1 MSKIYPPIYIAG
13 PTASGKSALAVKLA
27 EIFDSVI
34 ISADSMQIY
43 RTLDIGTAKEDPSVR
58 ARIPHKLIDVVNPS
72 DEFSVAE
79 FARMAKI
86 EIEKAQNEGKL
97 PIVVGGTGL
106 YFEALLYPMSFS
118 HTNKNEELRANL
130 QDELQRIGAHA
141 MHEKLANLDPETA
154 NRLHENDTKRVIRA
168 LEIVL
173 STGKPLSQTQDERET
188 PDVIMVA
195 LNTDRQALY
204 ERINARVD
212 KMFEQGLVQEVLSVG
227 DFSYQSMQAI
237 GYKEFADCKFTIENG
252 KFVVDQSELDQI
264 KDKIKQHSRNYA
276 KRQLTWF
283 RKYDFVKWFDIGDQD
298 GAIGY
303 ISEKIR
309 EKYHSEF
316 GLDGVAVPVASSRI
330 ARDPDVSSF
339 LRGPFTYMG
348 NLESGRDEALYAFA
362 QALAKADKK
371 EKVLVYSKD
380 YEKAKKCLP
389 SPNIEW
395 MAPLPYDQLPEIEAK
410 AGALISCEGFSQE
423 NIDKVRYSLSTKVGD
438 CLRSGKVLLSLGP
451 TGAGSVDY
459 LKEKDAAL
467 FCTSLNAMDQFIED
481 MYTKTE
487 EELLALVQR
496 ELQAG
501 MDFDL
506 KTNAEKVRDYLLG
519 LVRKSGE

>member
-27 EIFDSVI
+27 KIFDSVI

-43 RTLDIGTAKEDPSVR
+43 RTLDIGTAKEDPVVR

-86 EIEKAQNEGKL
+86 EIDKAQNEGKL

-118 HTNKNEELRANL
+118 NTNKNEELRTNL

-141 MHEKLANLDPETA
+141 VHEKLANLDPETA

-173 STGKPLSQTQDERET
+173 STGKTLSQTQDEREK

-237 GYKEFADCKFTIENG
+237 GYKEFADCKFTVENG
-252 KFVVDQSELDQI
+252 KFVIEQSELDQI

-283 RKYDFVKWFDIGDQD
+283 RKYDFVKWFDVADAD
-298 GAIGY
+298 GAIEY
-303 ISEKIR
+303 MTEKIR
-309 EKYHSEF
+309 EKTVE
-316 GLDGVAVPVASSRI
+316 
-330 ARDPDVSSF
+330 
-339 LRGPFTYMG
+339 T
-348 NLESGRDEALYAFA
+348 
-362 QALAKADKK
+362 
-371 EKVLVYSKD
+371 
-380 YEKAKKCLP
+380 
-389 SPNIEW
+389 
-395 MAPLPYDQLPEIEAK
+395 
-410 AGALISCEGFSQE
+410 
-423 NIDKVRYSLSTKVGD
+423 
-438 CLRSGKVLLSLGP
+438 
-451 TGAGSVDY
+451 
-459 LKEKDAAL
+459 
-467 FCTSLNAMDQFIED
+467 
-481 MYTKTE
+481 
-487 EELLALVQR
+487 
-496 ELQAG
+496 
-501 MDFDL
+501 
-506 KTNAEKVRDYLLG
+506 
-519 LVRKSGE
+519 

>member
-27 EIFDSVI
+27 KIFDSVI

-43 RTLDIGTAKEDPSVR
+43 RTLDIGTAKEDPIVR

-118 HTNKNEELRANL
+118 NTNKNEELRTNL

-173 STGKPLSQTQDERET
+173 STGKTLSQTQDEREK

-237 GYKEFADCKFTIENG
+237 GYKEFADCKFTVENG
-252 KFVVDQSELDQI
+252 KFVIEQSELDQI

-283 RKYDFVKWFDIGDQD
+283 RKYDFVKWFDVADAD
-298 GAIGY
+298 GAIEY
-303 ISEKIR
+303 MTEKIR
-309 EKYHSEF
+309 EKTVE
-316 GLDGVAVPVASSRI
+316 
-330 ARDPDVSSF
+330 
-339 LRGPFTYMG
+339 T
-348 NLESGRDEALYAFA
+348 
-362 QALAKADKK
+362 
-371 EKVLVYSKD
+371 
-380 YEKAKKCLP
+380 
-389 SPNIEW
+389 
-395 MAPLPYDQLPEIEAK
+395 
-410 AGALISCEGFSQE
+410 
-423 NIDKVRYSLSTKVGD
+423 
-438 CLRSGKVLLSLGP
+438 
-451 TGAGSVDY
+451 
-459 LKEKDAAL
+459 
-467 FCTSLNAMDQFIED
+467 
-481 MYTKTE
+481 
-487 EELLALVQR
+487 
-496 ELQAG
+496 
-501 MDFDL
+501 
-506 KTNAEKVRDYLLG
+506 
-519 LVRKSGE
+519 

>member
-1 MSKIYPPIYIAG
+1 MKKVYPPIYIAG
-13 PTASGKSALAVKLA
+13 PTASGKSDLAVKLA
-27 EIFDSVI
+27 SKFDSVI

-43 RTLDIGTAKEDPSVR
+43 RTLDIGTAKEDPIVR

-86 EIEKAQNEGKL
+86 EIEKAQNEEKL

-118 HTNKNEELRANL
+118 NTNKNEELRANL

-173 STGKPLSQTQDERET
+173 STGKTLSQTQDEREK

-237 GYKEFADCKFTIENG
+237 GYKEFADCKFTVENG
-252 KFVVDQSELDQI
+252 KFVIEQSELDQI

-283 RKYDFVKWFDIGDQD
+283 RKYDFVKWFDVADAD
-298 GAIGY
+298 GAIEY
-303 ISEKIR
+303 MTEKIR
-309 EKYHSEF
+309 EKTVE
-316 GLDGVAVPVASSRI
+316 
-330 ARDPDVSSF
+330 
-339 LRGPFTYMG
+339 T
-348 NLESGRDEALYAFA
+348 
-362 QALAKADKK
+362 
-371 EKVLVYSKD
+371 
-380 YEKAKKCLP
+380 
-389 SPNIEW
+389 
-395 MAPLPYDQLPEIEAK
+395 
-410 AGALISCEGFSQE
+410 
-423 NIDKVRYSLSTKVGD
+423 
-438 CLRSGKVLLSLGP
+438 
-451 TGAGSVDY
+451 
-459 LKEKDAAL
+459 
-467 FCTSLNAMDQFIED
+467 
-481 MYTKTE
+481 
-487 EELLALVQR
+487 
-496 ELQAG
+496 
-501 MDFDL
+501 
-506 KTNAEKVRDYLLG
+506 
-519 LVRKSGE
+519 

>member
-27 EIFDSVI
+27 KIFDSVI

-43 RTLDIGTAKEDPSVR
+43 RTLDIGTAKEDPVVR

-86 EIEKAQNEGKL
+86 EIEKAQNEEKL

-118 HTNKNEELRANL
+118 NTNKNEELRANL

-173 STGKPLSQTQDERET
+173 STGKTLSQTQDEREK

-237 GYKEFADCKFTIENG
+237 GYKEFADCKFTVENG
-252 KFVVDQSELDQI
+252 KFVIKQFELDQI

-283 RKYDFVKWFDIGDQD
+283 RKYDFVKWFDVADAD
-298 GAIGY
+298 GAIEY
-303 ISEKIR
+303 MTEKIR
-309 EKYHSEF
+309 EKTVE
-316 GLDGVAVPVASSRI
+316 
-330 ARDPDVSSF
+330 
-339 LRGPFTYMG
+339 T
-348 NLESGRDEALYAFA
+348 
-362 QALAKADKK
+362 
-371 EKVLVYSKD
+371 
-380 YEKAKKCLP
+380 
-389 SPNIEW
+389 
-395 MAPLPYDQLPEIEAK
+395 
-410 AGALISCEGFSQE
+410 
-423 NIDKVRYSLSTKVGD
+423 
-438 CLRSGKVLLSLGP
+438 
-451 TGAGSVDY
+451 
-459 LKEKDAAL
+459 
-467 FCTSLNAMDQFIED
+467 
-481 MYTKTE
+481 
-487 EELLALVQR
+487 
-496 ELQAG
+496 
-501 MDFDL
+501 
-506 KTNAEKVRDYLLG
+506 
-519 LVRKSGE
+519 

>member
-27 EIFDSVI
+27 KIFDSVI

-43 RTLDIGTAKEDPSVR
+43 RTLDIGTAKEDPIVR

-86 EIEKAQNEGKL
+86 EIEKAQNEEKL

-118 HTNKNEELRANL
+118 NTNKNEELRANL

-173 STGKPLSQTQDERET
+173 STGKTLSQTQDEREK

-237 GYKEFADCKFTIENG
+237 GYKEFADCKFTVENG
-252 KFVVDQSELDQI
+252 KFVIKQFELDQI

-283 RKYDFVKWFDIGDQD
+283 RKYDFVKWFDVADAD
-298 GAIGY
+298 GAIEY
-303 ISEKIR
+303 MTEKIR
-309 EKYHSEF
+309 EKTVE
-316 GLDGVAVPVASSRI
+316 
-330 ARDPDVSSF
+330 
-339 LRGPFTYMG
+339 T
-348 NLESGRDEALYAFA
+348 
-362 QALAKADKK
+362 
-371 EKVLVYSKD
+371 
-380 YEKAKKCLP
+380 
-389 SPNIEW
+389 
-395 MAPLPYDQLPEIEAK
+395 
-410 AGALISCEGFSQE
+410 
-423 NIDKVRYSLSTKVGD
+423 
-438 CLRSGKVLLSLGP
+438 
-451 TGAGSVDY
+451 
-459 LKEKDAAL
+459 
-467 FCTSLNAMDQFIED
+467 
-481 MYTKTE
+481 
-487 EELLALVQR
+487 
-496 ELQAG
+496 
-501 MDFDL
+501 
-506 KTNAEKVRDYLLG
+506 
-519 LVRKSGE
+519 

>member
-27 EIFDSVI
+27 KIFDSVI

-43 RTLDIGTAKEDPSVR
+43 RTLDIGTAKEDPVVR

-86 EIEKAQNEGKL
+86 EIEKAQNEEKL

-118 HTNKNEELRANL
+118 NTNKNEELRTNL

-173 STGKPLSQTQDERET
+173 STGKTLSQTQDEREK

-237 GYKEFADCKFTIENG
+237 GYKEFADCKFTVENG
-252 KFVVDQSELDQI
+252 KFVIKQFELDQI

-283 RKYDFVKWFDIGDQD
+283 RKYDFVKWFDVADAD
-298 GAIGY
+298 GAIEY
-303 ISEKIR
+303 MTEKIR
-309 EKYHSEF
+309 EKTVE
-316 GLDGVAVPVASSRI
+316 
-330 ARDPDVSSF
+330 
-339 LRGPFTYMG
+339 T
-348 NLESGRDEALYAFA
+348 
-362 QALAKADKK
+362 
-371 EKVLVYSKD
+371 
-380 YEKAKKCLP
+380 
-389 SPNIEW
+389 
-395 MAPLPYDQLPEIEAK
+395 
-410 AGALISCEGFSQE
+410 
-423 NIDKVRYSLSTKVGD
+423 
-438 CLRSGKVLLSLGP
+438 
-451 TGAGSVDY
+451 
-459 LKEKDAAL
+459 
-467 FCTSLNAMDQFIED
+467 
-481 MYTKTE
+481 
-487 EELLALVQR
+487 
-496 ELQAG
+496 
-501 MDFDL
+501 
-506 KTNAEKVRDYLLG
+506 
-519 LVRKSGE
+519 

>member
-27 EIFDSVI
+27 KIFDSVI

-58 ARIPHKLIDVVNPS
+58 ARIPHKLIDVANPS

-86 EIEKAQNEGKL
+86 EIVKAQNEGKL

-118 HTNKNEELRANL
+118 NTNKNEELRTNL

-154 NRLHENDTKRVIRA
+154 KRLHENDTKRVIRA
-168 LEIVL
+168 LEIIL
-173 STGKPLSQTQDERET
+173 STGKTLSETQDEREK

-237 GYKEFADCKFTIENG
+237 GYKEFADCNYTVENG
-252 KFVVDQSELDQI
+252 QFVVNQPELDQI

-283 RKYDFVKWFDIGDQD
+283 RKYDFVKWFDVNDAD
-298 GAIGY
+298 GAIKY
-303 ISEKIR
+303 ITEKIN
-309 EKYHSEF
+309 EKTS
-316 GLDGVAVPVASSRI
+316 
-330 ARDPDVSSF
+330 
-339 LRGPFTYMG
+339 
-348 NLESGRDEALYAFA
+348 NL
-362 QALAKADKK
+362 Q
-371 EKVLVYSKD
+371 
-380 YEKAKKCLP
+380 
-389 SPNIEW
+389 
-395 MAPLPYDQLPEIEAK
+395 
-410 AGALISCEGFSQE
+410 
-423 NIDKVRYSLSTKVGD
+423 
-438 CLRSGKVLLSLGP
+438 
-451 TGAGSVDY
+451 
-459 LKEKDAAL
+459 
-467 FCTSLNAMDQFIED
+467 
-481 MYTKTE
+481 
-487 EELLALVQR
+487 
-496 ELQAG
+496 
-501 MDFDL
+501 
-506 KTNAEKVRDYLLG
+506 
-519 LVRKSGE
+519 

>member
-27 EIFDSVI
+27 KIFDSVI

-43 RTLDIGTAKEDPSVR
+43 RTLDIGTAKEDPVVR

-86 EIEKAQNEGKL
+86 EIEKAQNEEKL

-118 HTNKNEELRANL
+118 NTNKNEELRANL

-173 STGKPLSQTQDERET
+173 STGKTLSQTQDEREK

-237 GYKEFADCKFTIENG
+237 GYKEFADCKFTVENG
-252 KFVVDQSELDQI
+252 KFVIEQSELDQI

-283 RKYDFVKWFDIGDQD
+283 RKYDFVKWFDVADAD
-298 GAIGY
+298 GAIEY
-303 ISEKIR
+303 MTEKIR
-309 EKYHSEF
+309 EKTVE
-316 GLDGVAVPVASSRI
+316 
-330 ARDPDVSSF
+330 
-339 LRGPFTYMG
+339 T
-348 NLESGRDEALYAFA
+348 
-362 QALAKADKK
+362 
-371 EKVLVYSKD
+371 
-380 YEKAKKCLP
+380 
-389 SPNIEW
+389 
-395 MAPLPYDQLPEIEAK
+395 
-410 AGALISCEGFSQE
+410 
-423 NIDKVRYSLSTKVGD
+423 
-438 CLRSGKVLLSLGP
+438 
-451 TGAGSVDY
+451 
-459 LKEKDAAL
+459 
-467 FCTSLNAMDQFIED
+467 
-481 MYTKTE
+481 
-487 EELLALVQR
+487 
-496 ELQAG
+496 
-501 MDFDL
+501 
-506 KTNAEKVRDYLLG
+506 
-519 LVRKSGE
+519 